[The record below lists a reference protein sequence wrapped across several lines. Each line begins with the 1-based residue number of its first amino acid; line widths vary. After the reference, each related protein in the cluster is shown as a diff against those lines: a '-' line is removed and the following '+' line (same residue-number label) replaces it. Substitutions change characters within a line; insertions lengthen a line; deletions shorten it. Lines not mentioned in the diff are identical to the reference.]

1 MPGENT
7 TSISSGYY
15 NCHACIYTRRRKKG
29 PWLRSTT
36 LPSRSR
42 TSPTSSRRMARGGR
56 RIKQIIHTSTL
67 TEVTGLAMDTTSGDR
82 YHEGD
87 GGDEG
92 VRDGQGGADQVG
104 GGGGVVPDDSTC
116 VSTAVRPASR
126 PPAQWK
132 LVKKRGIVPD
142 GLVQARLEN
151 FVRAFPNLTKN
162 VSTNYDKG
170 NCSSNGGPG
179 L

>member
-1 MPGENT
+1 M
-7 TSISSGYY
+7 
-15 NCHACIYTRRRKKG
+15 
-29 PWLRSTT
+29 RSTT
-36 LPSRSR
+36 TPSRSR

-67 TEVTGLAMDTTSGDR
+67 TEVTGLAMDTTSVQDGDR

-92 VRDGQGGADQVG
+92 VRDGQRGADQVG
-104 GGGGVVPDDSTC
+104 GVCGVVPDDSTC

-142 GLVQARLEN
+142 GLVQARLDN

-170 NCSSNGGPG
+170 NFSSNGGPG
-179 L
+179 LSATVNRKRKSDWIEDPQSLSNISRRS